1 MSRRKVREVMTADV
15 VAVAEDTPIRDV
27 VAVIAATGFG
37 ALPVLDPAGRLAG
50 LITAAQVRPYGPACH
65 RPFPQRNRWH
75 RHRVARTGGGGQVYA
90 RDVMTAPVEAIP
102 ADASLAAAARSMD
115 RRRTGWL
122 PVTDS
127 AGHLAGIVSWGDL
140 GRVFLRTDRD
150 IQYEII
156 RDVFTRYLGTNP
168 ALVRVT
174 VTGGRVVL
182 AGVVESKSMISMA
195 VCLARAVDGVV
206 DVVSYL
212 SYALDDTTLP
222 SVPDLAGS

>member
-15 VAVAEDTPIRDV
+15 VAVAEDTPVRDV
-27 VAVIAATGFG
+27 AAVIAATGFG

-50 LITAAQVRPYGPACH
+50 LITEAQARPSGPAA
-65 RPFPQRNRWH
+65 RTSFPQRSRW
-75 RHRVARTGGGGQVYA
+75 RRPRVPQAGGCGACA

-102 ADASLAAAARSMD
+102 ADASVAAAARAMD
-115 RRRTGWL
+115 RRRTRWL

-127 AGHLAGIVSWGDL
+127 AGHLAGIVSWDDL
-140 GRVFLRTDRD
+140 GRVFLRPDQD

-168 ALVRVT
+168 ALIQVT

-182 AGVVESKSMISMA
+182 AGVVESKSMIPLA
-195 VCLARAVDGVV
+195 VSLCRAIDGVV
-206 DVVSYL
+206 DAASDL
-212 SYALDDTTLP
+212 SYVLDDTPLP
-222 SVPDLAGS
+222 PVPDLASS

>member
-15 VAVAEDTPIRDV
+15 VAVAENTPVRDV
-27 VAVIAATGFG
+27 AAVIAATGFG

-50 LITAAQVRPYGPACH
+50 LITAAQVRPHGPAGH
-65 RPFPQRNRWH
+65 QSFPRRNRWH
-75 RHRVARTGGGGQVYA
+75 RRRVHHAVCGGVYA
-90 RDVMTAPVEAIP
+90 RDVMTAPVETIP
-102 ADASLAAAARSMD
+102 ADASVAAAARSMD
-115 RRRTGWL
+115 RRRTRWL

-140 GRVFLRTDRD
+140 GRVFLRPDRD

-195 VCLARAVDGVV
+195 VCLARAIDGVV

>member
-15 VAVAEDTPIRDV
+15 VAVAEDTLVRDV
-27 VAVIAATGFG
+27 AAVIAATGFR
-37 ALPVLDPAGRLAG
+37 ALPVLDHAGRPAGLV
-50 LITAAQVRPYGPACH
+50 TAAQVRPHGPAGH

-75 RHRVARTGGGGQVYA
+75 RNRAARTGGGRVYA

-140 GRVFLRTDRD
+140 GRVFLRPDQD

-168 ALVRVT
+168 ALVQVT
-174 VTGGRVVL
+174 VTGGWVVL
-182 AGVVESKSMISMA
+182 AGVVESKSMIPLA
-195 VCLARAVDGVV
+195 VSLCRAIDGVV
-206 DVVSYL
+206 DAVSNL
-212 SYALDDTTLP
+212 SYALDDTPIPSLP
-222 SVPDLAGS
+222 NLAGS